1 MRKKNLFRRIL
12 SGALGVLF
20 ILQALQEPVY
30 AIKYGYGLASSL
42 ANGIVQRKSS
52 ETKESAEKLNEKTL
66 QGELKLTRLEQEAL
80 ERLEKNSFE
89 LFRGPLVID
98 SKNEFEAEKY
108 IFVEKDENGDIKFVN
123 GAEIAEFTNIKEIE
137 RLIKKYRLDYKA
149 YEAKKTKDINP
160 TETFFKINYK
170 QYDEFSIPIV
180 INDLEGKFESTK
192 NQGLTL
198 KTNKENPL
206 IKEIY
211 VNSLEGLERLKINFK
226 TKKDIDD
233 LDILKVEKQ
242 PINKKPELDD
252 EGLEIPLDPKPEE
265 AFKEVLEEGHK
276 DGKTVT
282 SLSLDELDT
291 GYKYIFTLSSKEV
304 KNEDYI
310 ISEISQLQREK
321 DSRERE
327 IVKEV
332 VEELGKPISDEKTV
346 EKKENAT
353 ETITGETKPSEEKND
368 DSKKLED
375 KNLDSKKEDAPKE
388 DTKDTKDIKINSKK
402 AYTRRKNRKVR
413 QAYKRTKIRSGKRK
427 GSKR

>member
-1 MRKKNLFRRIL
+1 M
-12 SGALGVLF
+12 
-20 ILQALQEPVY
+20 
-30 AIKYGYGLASSL
+30 
-42 ANGIVQRKSS
+42 
-52 ETKESAEKLNEKTL
+52 
-66 QGELKLTRLEQEAL
+66 
-80 ERLEKNSFE
+80 
-89 LFRGPLVID
+89 
-98 SKNEFEAEKY
+98 
-108 IFVEKDENGDIKFVN
+108 
-123 GAEIAEFTNIKEIE
+123 
-137 RLIKKYRLDYKA
+137 
-149 YEAKKTKDINP
+149 
-160 TETFFKINYK
+160 
-170 QYDEFSIPIV
+170 
-180 INDLEGKFESTK
+180 
-192 NQGLTL
+192 
-198 KTNKENPL
+198 
-206 IKEIY
+206 
-211 VNSLEGLERLKINFK
+211 
-226 TKKDIDD
+226 
-233 LDILKVEKQ
+233 
-242 PINKKPELDD
+242 
-252 EGLEIPLDPKPEE
+252 EIPLDPKPEE

-402 AYTRRKNRKVR
+402 HIQKK
-413 QAYKRTKIRSGKRK
+413 KK
-427 GSKR
+427 

>member
-1 MRKKNLFRRIL
+1 M
-12 SGALGVLF
+12 
-20 ILQALQEPVY
+20 
-30 AIKYGYGLASSL
+30 
-42 ANGIVQRKSS
+42 
-52 ETKESAEKLNEKTL
+52 
-66 QGELKLTRLEQEAL
+66 
-80 ERLEKNSFE
+80 
-89 LFRGPLVID
+89 
-98 SKNEFEAEKY
+98 
-108 IFVEKDENGDIKFVN
+108 
-123 GAEIAEFTNIKEIE
+123 
-137 RLIKKYRLDYKA
+137 
-149 YEAKKTKDINP
+149 
-160 TETFFKINYK
+160 
-170 QYDEFSIPIV
+170 
-180 INDLEGKFESTK
+180 
-192 NQGLTL
+192 
-198 KTNKENPL
+198 
-206 IKEIY
+206 
-211 VNSLEGLERLKINFK
+211 
-226 TKKDIDD
+226 
-233 LDILKVEKQ
+233 
-242 PINKKPELDD
+242 
-252 EGLEIPLDPKPEE
+252 EIPLDPKPEE

-402 AYTRRKNRKVR
+402 AYTKEE
-413 QAYKRTKIRSGKRK
+413 KIEKFDKLIKELKSEAEKEKAVKDKEEDNPLLK
-427 GSKR
+427 GLKKAC